1 MTHCDILLWP
11 TVISRWRKVSDFI
24 LRESPEG
31 SSMDAVRAALDRVG
45 FVDDKVVRPIP
56 APFQSGAARRFH
68 HKVGRP
74 I

>member
-1 MTHCDILLWP
+1 
-11 TVISRWRKVSDFI
+11 VSDFI

-45 FVDDKVVRPIP
+45 FVDDKVVRPT